1 MGTSTKAPTTPPCLS
16 RVEDKQE
23 MTPKDRTKTKA
34 ADQTTERAAG
44 KKKRIIAKF
53 VAMDNDSEDDDGVD
67 DSPAMSKVE
76 AAKRAGGNIRKRGK
90 KVVVDSEDDDDVDSE
105 MKVAAETTKGGL
117 RSNCV
122 EGCAAAAFSQCDSC
136 GTLLC
141 KECTMQGGA
150 CRCDVNVKTGPR
162 TFLMKSQTE
171 VTEEPAPCVAPTDL
185 FSAFRSSDNCPDCF
199 DYLHSIARILPA
211 HPAPG
216 PTIDFAYIAPYAH
229 SIPKSPKRIAR
240 NLSNAHCAQYAKQ
253 PIARYMHFGQN
264 NIARNAQN
272 AYSAVYAFWP
282 KIHCA
287 VYAFWPKTHCAQS
300 AKPTKNTSQARN
312 MHLFMS
318 TIVIVGPGAAYATF
332 VISCILRAMRT

>member
-1 MGTSTKAPTTPPCLS
+1 LGCHPPSFPGVSFVRNAPGKKHPGNRAGAASVCRYGHLA
-16 RVEDKQE
+16 RVPSKHSE
-23 MTPKDRTKTKA
+23 RTASSA
-34 ADQTTERAAG
+34 APRRAA
-44 KKKRIIAKF
+44 A
-53 VAMDNDSEDDDGVD
+53 
-67 DSPAMSKVE
+67 PA
-76 AAKRAGGNIRKRGK
+76 
-90 KVVVDSEDDDDVDSE
+90 
-105 MKVAAETTKGGL
+105 
-117 RSNCV
+117 
-122 EGCAAAAFSQCDSC
+122 
-136 GTLLC
+136 
-141 KECTMQGGA
+141 
-150 CRCDVNVKTGPR
+150 
-162 TFLMKSQTE
+162 
-171 VTEEPAPCVAPTDL
+171 
-185 FSAFRSSDNCPDCF
+185 SSH
-199 DYLHSIARILPA
+199 HSIARILPA

-318 TIVIVGPGAAYATF
+318 TIVIVGPAAAYATF

>member
-1 MGTSTKAPTTPPCLS
+1 M
-16 RVEDKQE
+16 V
-23 MTPKDRTKTKA
+23 
-34 ADQTTERAAG
+34 
-44 KKKRIIAKF
+44 
-53 VAMDNDSEDDDGVD
+53 
-67 DSPAMSKVE
+67 
-76 AAKRAGGNIRKRGK
+76 
-90 KVVVDSEDDDDVDSE
+90 
-105 MKVAAETTKGGL
+105 
-117 RSNCV
+117 
-122 EGCAAAAFSQCDSC
+122 
-136 GTLLC
+136 
-141 KECTMQGGA
+141 
-150 CRCDVNVKTGPR
+150 
-162 TFLMKSQTE
+162 
-171 VTEEPAPCVAPTDL
+171 
-185 FSAFRSSDNCPDCF
+185 
-199 DYLHSIARILPA
+199 HSIARILPA

-318 TIVIVGPGAAYATF
+318 TIVIVTAGAAYATF
-332 VISCILRAMRT
+332 LIFVHIACNAHLAICPNESRCTGRAICTGRATNISPFAICVTMVYICALHVHIARNLHIHGFVTCT

>member
-1 MGTSTKAPTTPPCLS
+1 MRGTGFRAPGGRCCRQLGPPMGMPKGSRGARCLNPACNPP
-16 RVEDKQE
+16 V
-23 MTPKDRTKTKA
+23 
-34 ADQTTERAAG
+34 
-44 KKKRIIAKF
+44 
-53 VAMDNDSEDDDGVD
+53 
-67 DSPAMSKVE
+67 
-76 AAKRAGGNIRKRGK
+76 
-90 KVVVDSEDDDDVDSE
+90 
-105 MKVAAETTKGGL
+105 
-117 RSNCV
+117 
-122 EGCAAAAFSQCDSC
+122 
-136 GTLLC
+136 
-141 KECTMQGGA
+141 
-150 CRCDVNVKTGPR
+150 
-162 TFLMKSQTE
+162 
-171 VTEEPAPCVAPTDL
+171 
-185 FSAFRSSDNCPDCF
+185 
-199 DYLHSIARILPA
+199 HSIARILPA